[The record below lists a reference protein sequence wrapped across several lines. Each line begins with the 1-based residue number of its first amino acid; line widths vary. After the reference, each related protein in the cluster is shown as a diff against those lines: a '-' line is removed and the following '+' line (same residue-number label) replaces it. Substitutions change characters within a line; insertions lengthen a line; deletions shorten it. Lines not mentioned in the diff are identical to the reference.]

1 MPATYTLPPATT
13 TSRPSSSCE
22 VEKTL
27 EASWFPEAASNLET
41 KRSRVEVLPV
51 TYNLLPENVTEF
63 AASPPPV
70 TLNSFAHATE
80 KSEVLT
86 ASRWAALVENP
97 AMYRVDQS
105 ELMERPNGKSVMSM
119 S

>member
-1 MPATYTLPPATT
+1 
-13 TSRPSSSCE
+13 
-22 VEKTL
+22 
-27 EASWFPEAASNLET
+27 
-41 KRSRVEVLPV
+41 VEVLPV

-70 TLNSFAHATE
+70 TLKSFAHATE

-86 ASRWAALVENP
+86 ASRWAALAEKP
-97 AMYRVDQS
+97 PMYRVEPS
-105 ELMERPNGKSVMSM
+105 GLMDRPNGKSVPSM